1 VGGRALPIAA
11 NRTGGSFVL
20 SRAQGG
26 ELCRGVPADVDQGW
40 VQPARLDW
48 TLARVH
54 PAHPR
59 PLL

>member
-26 ELCRGVPADVDQGW
+26 ELCSAE
-40 VQPARLDW
+40 ASRL
-48 TLARVH
+48 TLAR
-54 PAHPR
+54 AGCSQR
-59 PLL
+59 G